1 MEFVLLHRMIG
12 APTPESL
19 KGIIEVSKKAEELV
33 PQGKLI
39 ASYGFIAKA
48 GGLCIWEVP
57 SVEALVPLVSQLR
70 NLGME
75 TEVIPAEKMEEA
87 IPKMEKALAAWL
99 EQLAKK

>member
-12 APTPESL
+12 TPTPESL
-19 KGIIEVSKKAEELV
+19 KGIIELSKRAEELV

-39 ASYGFIAKA
+39 ASYSFIAKA
-48 GGLCIWEVP
+48 GSLCIWEVLN
-57 SVEALVPLVSQLR
+57 VEALVPIISQLI

-75 TEVIPAEKMEEA
+75 TEVIPAEKTEVA
-87 IPKMEKALAAWL
+87 IPKLEKAVAEWL